1 VGGGFGRPFPET
13 DMQVNGHKISLGNV
27 LTVLGMLVGLGAT
40 WATLSAD
47 NADTKRRVT
56 TVEDR
61 QKEDRRDI
69 KQRLEQFDERSRRTD
84 ENVQKILGKIE
95 AMERRR

>member
-1 VGGGFGRPFPET
+1 
-13 DMQVNGHKISLGNV
+13 MQVNGHKFSLGNV
-27 LTVLGMLVGLGAT
+27 LTILGMLAAIAAS

-61 QKEDRRDI
+61 QKEDRRATT
-69 KQRLEQFDERSRRTD
+69 KSLEKVESKLETVGAD
-84 ENVQKILGKIE
+84 VQKILGKLE
-95 AMERRR
+95 AMEKGRR